1 MEEILELIKENKLA
15 QLKEILIAENPVDI
29 AEIFDEF
36 PKEKSL
42 LIFKLLP
49 KDISAEVFSYLSTD
63 FQKNIIENITDEEIK
78 FIIDEMYLD
87 DTVDLLEDMP
97 ANLVSKILKN
107 VSPDNRKLINQLL
120 KYEENSAGS
129 VMNPEYISLKRNMK
143 ISDAIAYFKRN
154 ADHVENKS
162 VFFVTD
168 DKRKLEG
175 YITLKDLVIYDDNKL
190 VEEVM
195 DDAVISVQ
203 TNEDQ
208 EEVAALFRKYDVNVM
223 PVVDDETRLVG
234 VITVDDVVDVIDQ
247 ENTEDFHIMAAM
259 NPSDEEYLKES
270 VFSLAKHRIIWLLVL
285 MISAT
290 LTGLVMRKY
299 EDALQSVVIL
309 AIFIPMLMDTG
320 GNAGSQ
326 AATLIIRGIA
336 LDEITGKDIF
346 KVLWK
351 ELRVSLVVGT
361 VLSFVNFLRVYFMD
375 RVGFKVALVVSI
387 SMFATVILAKII
399 GGILPIIAKALKL
412 DPAIMASPLITTIV
426 DAAALVIYFNLAVN
440 ILSI

>member
-15 QLKEILIAENPVDI
+15 QLKEILIAENPIDI

-63 FQKNIIENITDEEIK
+63 FQKNIIENITDDEIK